1 MEYAAAISQDLG
13 MAMEDSMEQFGD
25 AIANRQKLLNI
36 GNVSQSRMNQQV
48 QMTIKSQMAY
58 ATALGVST
66 EELRAFVDSLIQDNG
81 LLTASLLQFSDTVR
95 SDVVAGIETFASG
108 MAAMGG
114 KAGQDIAAAFLEAGS
129 AGAIGK

>member
-1 MEYAAAISQDLG
+1 
-13 MAMEDSMEQFGD
+13 
-25 AIANRQKLLNI
+25 
-36 GNVSQSRMNQQV
+36 MNPTGSNDNQ
-48 QMTIKSQMAY
+48 SQMAY

-95 SDVVAGIETFASG
+95 SDVVAGIETFAHG

-114 KAGQDIAAAFLEAGS
+114 KAGQDIAAAFLEANCRCYWYVES
-129 AGAIGK
+129 AIGFAQHYLV